1 MLRPHKPNPRKPP
14 EYSEP
19 PRKPPENSEYS
30 ENSTPA
36 PTKKINVFL

>member
-1 MLRPHKPNPRKPP
+1 MLRPHKPN
-14 EYSEP
+14 